1 MNKTK
6 TAIAISLIILGIT
19 FLHVVTNLHDF
30 GKPTNTEMEDYYIKN
45 AQKEVDANNVVTAIL
60 FDYRGL
66 DTLGESVVLF
76 TAATAIVV
84 ILGGKND

>member
-6 TAIAISLIILGIT
+6 TAFAISLLILGAA

-30 GKPTNTEMEDYYIKN
+30 GNPTNTEMEDHYIKH
-45 AQKEVDANNVVTAIL
+45 AQKEVDTNNVVTAVL

-84 ILGGKND
+84 ILGGKK